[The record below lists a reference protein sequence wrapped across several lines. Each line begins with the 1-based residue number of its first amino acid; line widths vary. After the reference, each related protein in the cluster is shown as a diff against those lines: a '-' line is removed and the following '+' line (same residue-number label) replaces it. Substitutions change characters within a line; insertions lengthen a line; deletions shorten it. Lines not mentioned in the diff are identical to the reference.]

1 MKWLTQTN
9 HSNSE
14 ENGANTQTTEI
25 QMKCCPKCKTIIRKT
40 KIFNSLIQQL
50 LSDVD
55 LVKQLHYGNKSQN
68 QISAQL
74 LGDKIYEYYLENG
87 GEDYSQRKVK
97 SSRLRRINFLNIN
110 RRAVD
115 QSLLSKVKKILAQ
128 TSSKYIS
135 KSELLA
141 IENKFE
147 IIKKLIE
154 FKDDFWNVKNLRK
167 SNKDFHSIDKYL
179 NLMEIRFNKFLHYID
194 YCYGN
199 NKQQIIDSKFELNC
213 FAIVSET
220 LKQLNEKHFNE
231 EGRNLLINA
240 FELLSNFGPFTDFIK
255 DQFKSLVDK
264 AIKLQGGLGISQEE
278 KEMVLKAMNFGK
290 GHWYKCPN
298 GHIYSIGECGGASQI
313 GICPECKTSIG
324 GTSHRLLSGNSL
336 ATEMDGATLPAYGPH
351 VLFDLRQFI
360 D

>member
-1 MKWLTQTN
+1 MTQTN
-9 HSNSE
+9 DSNGE

-74 LGDKIYEYYLENG
+74 LRDKIYEYYLGIG
-87 GEDYSQRKVK
+87 GEDYFQRKVK

-115 QSLLSKVKKILAQ
+115 PSLLSKLSKVARMLAQ
-128 TSSKYIS
+128 TSRQHIS

-154 FKDDFWNVKNLRK
+154 FKNYFWNLKNSRR
-167 SNKDFHSIDKYL
+167 SNRDFHSIDKYL

-194 YCYGN
+194 YSYDN
-199 NKQQIIDSKFELNC
+199 NKQQTIDSKFELNC

-220 LKQLNEKHFNE
+220 MKQLNETHFNE

-240 FELLSNFGPFTDFIK
+240 FELLSNFGPFTDVIK

-264 AIKLQGGLGISQEE
+264 TIKLQGLGISQEE
-278 KEMVLKAMNFGK
+278 KEMVLKTMNFNK
-290 GHWYKCPN
+290 EH
-298 GHIYSIGECGGASQI
+298 
-313 GICPECKTSIG
+313 
-324 GTSHRLLSGNSL
+324 
-336 ATEMDGATLPAYGPH
+336 
-351 VLFDLRQFI
+351 
-360 D
+360 